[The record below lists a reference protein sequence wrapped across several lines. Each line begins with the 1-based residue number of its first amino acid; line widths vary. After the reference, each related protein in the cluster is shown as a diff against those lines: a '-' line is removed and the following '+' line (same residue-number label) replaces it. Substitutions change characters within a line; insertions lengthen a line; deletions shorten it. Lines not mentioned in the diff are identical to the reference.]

1 MICLAWSIEN
11 QLHWSLDVSFREDEC
26 CVRKGHA
33 AENFAILRQIALT
46 MLKQE
51 KIAKAGLKIK
61 RSKAGWDNNYL
72 VKIPSTAGF

>member
-1 MICLAWSIEN
+1 M
-11 QLHWSLDVSFREDEC
+11 
-26 CVRKGHA
+26 RKGHA